1 MDAHL
6 KADCEERAVDLITSY
21 NPDVIVSVHPNSNLV
36 PWSAS
41 QRVGTKLK
49 KHIPFF
55 TVVTDLGSGHCG
67 WFQKDVDQLYLA
79 SEKIL
84 RLAVKRGRT
93 PLNRISLTGLP
104 IRHEFDVL
112 SRRMI
117 AGNCD
122 DDNNGTSEEEL
133 KLVGRQRKHYQ
144 EEQRKVKE
152 ELSLHTDL
160 PMVLIMGGG
169 EGVGSLF
176 QIVCE
181 LYSLLVSED
190 IGCTI
195 CVVCG
200 KNADLKAEFE
210 QTDWDKIIA
219 QETKKASMYDK
230 FGSQFKSFSFP
241 FGINGI
247 ENSNEKMMVSEQPS
261 KASELLKDVSTKAN
275 GEEPEQVHDRESSK
289 VKVVPLGFVTRMAEY
304 MAAAEILITKAG
316 PGTIAEAASVGL
328 PLILTGYL
336 PGQEAGN
343 VSLVLE
349 QEFGTY
355 SDKPCKIA
363 KTVSRW
369 MRDPTLL
376 HSMSNNALKA
386 GHPSAAS
393 DIVLDIG
400 SRTHTWL
407 ESNMKETQTD
417 TDT

>member
-1 MDAHL
+1 M
-6 KADCEERAVDLITSY
+6 
-21 NPDVIVSVHPNSNLV
+21 
-36 PWSAS
+36 
-41 QRVGTKLK
+41 
-49 KHIPFF
+49 
-55 TVVTDLGSGHCG
+55 GSGHCG
-67 WFQKDVDQLYLA
+67 WFQKNVDQVYLA

-93 PLNRISLTGLP
+93 PIDRISLTGLP

-112 SRRMI
+112 SKRMI
-117 AGNCD
+117 SGECD
-122 DDNNGTSEEEL
+122 DDNTVISQDDSQ
-133 KLVGRQRKHYQ
+133 LVGRQHKHYQ

-152 ELSLHTDL
+152 ELSLDADL

-181 LYSLLVSED
+181 LYSLLVSEE
-190 IGCTI
+190 IACTI

-200 KNADLKAEFE
+200 KNTDLKEEFE
-210 QTDWDKIIA
+210 QTNWDKIIS
-219 QETKKASMYDK
+219 EKTNRASMYDK
-230 FGSQFKSFSFP
+230 YGSHFQSFSFP
-241 FGINGI
+241 FGMNGK
-247 ENSNEKMMVSEQPS
+247 ENNKETMIASEQSPTS
-261 KASELLKDVSTKAN
+261 TNKELKGDSTKEN
-275 GEEPEQVHDRESSK
+275 GEEPEREHERESSK

-316 PGTIAEAASVGL
+316 PGTIAEAASLGL

-363 KTVSRW
+363 KMVSRW
-369 MRDPTLL
+369 IQDPALL
-376 HSMSNNALKA
+376 HSMSNNALRA

-393 DIVLDIG
+393 DIVKDIG
-400 SRTHTWL
+400 SRTHATL
-407 ESNMKETQTD
+407 DLNMKEKETKED
-417 TDT
+417 T